1 MPISLHLVMNSF
13 SAFSNEL
20 FFGFNLI
27 ATDVQLIT
35 CLLKIGSAALNCVT
49 NIFSMGIPRRFTHH
63 DRLDNKL
70 NEKIL
75 FITLYVVFQ

>member
-13 SAFSNEL
+13 SAK
-20 FFGFNLI
+20 GTPYRFNLI

-63 DRLDNKL
+63 DRLDNEI